1 MAASESSESLS
12 SVLTPALVNVGVK
25 AEAVAVIVGAA
36 ARAGVGR
43 SDPACR
49 REKPTA
55 AAVASTSA
63 ADREGVACISVFAD
77 VV

>member
-1 MAASESSESLS
+1 MPTVEVGCESLS

-36 ARAGVGR
+36 VRAGVGR

-55 AAVASTSA
+55 AAVASANMQCRFPSRSPGA
-63 ADREGVACISVFAD
+63 AGFG
-77 VV
+77 